1 MTAARHYAMLSVF
14 PKLPQ
19 KHMAS
24 TEFILCA
31 AVQLAAIRF
40 CVLAD
45 TGRMHTLIRNRDLL

>member
-1 MTAARHYAMLSVF
+1 
-14 PKLPQ
+14 
-19 KHMAS
+19 MAS

-45 TGRMHTLIRNRDLL
+45 TERMHTLIRNRDLL